1 LRFQNR
7 NYSCSKPLYAS
18 TKKQNMELKIFLQ
31 DYKFNYKEFN
41 LGNKDYVIITEL
53 IRRSDSIVIKRIK
66 NSIDIYET
74 NVMISDTKV
83 MNSFQELDWN
93 IIIDKY
99 KRLQIDQIAR
109 VFSIENF
116 FPYNEETDISE
127 LDK

>member
-1 LRFQNR
+1 
-7 NYSCSKPLYAS
+7 
-18 TKKQNMELKIFLQ
+18 MELKIFLQ